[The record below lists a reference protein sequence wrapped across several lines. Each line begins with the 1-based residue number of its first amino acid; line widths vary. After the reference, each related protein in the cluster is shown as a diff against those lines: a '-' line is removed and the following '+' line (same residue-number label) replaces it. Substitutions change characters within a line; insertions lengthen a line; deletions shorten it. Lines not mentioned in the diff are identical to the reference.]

1 MMNTLTSRLFTAGLI
16 VLAGALAPAAAF
28 AQDVLSIAD
37 NSSPVI
43 GALVVWLLPIGGLF
57 AVGVMLASDKN
68 AQSSRTSTITRR

>member
-1 MMNTLTSRLFTAGLI
+1 MMNTLTSRLFTASLI
-16 VLAGALAPAAAF
+16 VLAGVLAPAAAF
-28 AQDVLSIAD
+28 AQDASTMME

-68 AQSSRTSTITRR
+68 AQSSRTTTSTRR